1 MNNEDKYPEIV
12 DPDEGSDWPPEDL
25 VEEERSW
32 ADSKWMGALAMV
44 FVGGTVL
51 CMLALLVALTY
62 AAVVWILP

>member
-12 DPDEGSDWPPEDL
+12 DPDDPDWLPEDL

-62 AAVVWILP
+62 SAVVWIVP